1 VGDFGNQG
9 NGPVVDGLETTTVT
23 SFIFIGAAAAAS
35 SSVFSETCLHRH
47 REANRRCLT
56 RNVGAQPNAAA
67 ADKVSLSTSVI
78 NYIAS
83 DRNMLFSN
91 DLIPVS
97 SLQNNTIAPAETDTA
112 KTDTIV
118 DHLMKAV
125 DVAEPEAAAR
135 FQRVVNQI
143 MQRQDEITGDVQ
155 RYFRNYLA
163 LAALCIFVGY

>member
-1 VGDFGNQG
+1 
-9 NGPVVDGLETTTVT
+9 
-23 SFIFIGAAAAAS
+23 
-35 SSVFSETCLHRH
+35 
-47 REANRRCLT
+47 
-56 RNVGAQPNAAA
+56 
-67 ADKVSLSTSVI
+67 
-78 NYIAS
+78 
-83 DRNMLFSN
+83 MLFSN

-135 FQRVVNQI
+135 LQRVVNQI

-163 LAALCIFVGY
+163 ALCIFVGY